1 MSQTRWFSGKIS
13 GAPDRFFVSLLV
25 RALVI
30 VVIVAAATVPAAAQ
44 NRGHGSIYYSPSTQ
58 RIGWAKSLAD
68 DSAADHVAS
77 AFCRGGRIDSDSLQT
92 YSTGQ
97 GGASATGAGPSIDV
111 VASDCFKVY
120 KFDSDD
126 NHQCAGFGFNGNG
139 GYSKG
144 SRESDR
150 TKVLGDLSS
159 WPETFVIC
167 NDDQSVSGIQ
177 SFANALG
184 DLARALHGG
193 GSTNGNANGSQKPI
207 APPPPSGS
215 DAILFSN
222 GTPASLAYSVK
233 CANEAAFHTFTIASL
248 ASQSVDAASWGISC
262 ASYNVLLAT
271 PPGPDGSTTTVT
283 KTLPPGGPY
292 QIIFNAQTGAYDITS
307 APAGSTIVNDVSESV
322 NFTLGCPN
330 AAGSTYTLA
339 AGQSQT
345 FTTPC
350 PGETLTVSTG
360 TDTSSVSKTFPLA
373 AGRTYH
379 LRADP
384 NSGIITLVAT

>member
-1 MSQTRWFSGKIS
+1 MM
-13 GAPDRFFVSLLV
+13 
-25 RALVI
+25 RALV
-30 VVIVAAATVPAAAQ
+30 VAFVVAATALPATAED
-44 NRGHGSIYYSPSTQ
+44 RGHGSIYYSPSTQ
-58 RIGWAKSLAD
+58 RIGWAKSLGD
-68 DSAADHVAS
+68 DSTADHVAS
-77 AFCRGGRIDSDSLQT
+77 AFCRGGQIDSDSLQT
-92 YSTGQ
+92 FSTGQ
-97 GGASATGAGPSIDV
+97 GGASATGAGPSINV
-111 VASDCFKVY
+111 VASDCFKVD
-120 KFDSDD
+120 KFDSGD

-184 DLARALHGG
+184 DLARVLHGG
-193 GSTNGNANGSQKPI
+193 GSTTDSSQKI
-207 APPPPSGS
+207 VSPPPVSPSGS

-222 GTPASLAYSVK
+222 GTPTSLAYSVK
-233 CANEAAFHTFTIASL
+233 CANEATFHTFTIASL
-248 ASQSVDAASWGISC
+248 ATQSVDAASWGISC
-262 ASYNVLLAT
+262 SSYNVLLTT
-271 PPGPDGSTTTVT
+271 PPGPDGSSTTVT
-283 KTLPPGGPY
+283 KTLSPGGPY
-292 QIIFNAQTGAYDITS
+292 QIVFNAQTGAYDITA

-322 NFTLGCPN
+322 NFMLGCPG

-339 AGQSQT
+339 SGQSQT

-360 TDTSSVSKTFPLA
+360 TNQSSISKTYPVE

-384 NSGIITLVAT
+384 NSGIITLVAS

>member
-1 MSQTRWFSGKIS
+1 
-13 GAPDRFFVSLLV
+13 VSILV
-25 RALVI
+25 RALLVLL
-30 VVIVAAATVPAAAQ
+30 VVAAAALPATAQ
-44 NRGHGSIYYSPSTQ
+44 SRGHGSIYYSPATQ

-92 YSTGQ
+92 FSTGQ

-111 VASDCFKVY
+111 VASDCSKVY

-150 TKVLGDLSS
+150 AKVLSDLSS

-193 GSTNGNANGSQKPI
+193 GSTTDTPSTKLATAPI
-207 APPPPSGS
+207 APPVSPSGS
-215 DAILFSN
+215 NAIVFSN
-222 GTPASLAYSVK
+222 GTPISLAYGVK
-233 CANEAAFHTFTIASL
+233 CTNEAAFHTFTIASL
-248 ASQSVDAASWGISC
+248 ASQSIDAASWGISC
-262 ASYNVLLAT
+262 PSYNVQLAT
-271 PPGPDGSTTTVT
+271 PPAADGSSTTVN
-283 KTLPPGGPY
+283 KTLSPGGPY
-292 QIIFNAQTGAYDITS
+292 QIIFNAQTGAYDITT
-307 APAGSTIVNDVSESV
+307 APAGVTIVNDVSEPV
-322 NFTLGCPN
+322 NFTLGCPS

-345 FTTPC
+345 FTAPC

-360 TDTSSVSKTFPLA
+360 TNASNVSKTFPLTS
-373 AGRTYH
+373 GRTYH
-379 LRADP
+379 LQSDP
-384 NSGIITLVAT
+384 NTSIITLVAS